1 MAHRNA
7 VTPQPANADG
17 QRGLVVELVR
27 LILVAVFAAGGWRI
41 ARTVEGRGSVRLII
55 GIVLGS
61 MIGYVVGGVLGRRT
75 AVAVSDAEKEFQKVP
90 ASELLA
96 GVIGLII
103 GLVVAA
109 LTSILLF
116 RLPVAAAA
124 PTTAFV
130 ALALSALGFR
140 IGRSRHEELFG
151 LFGLKPRA
159 SGLRRGEV
167 NVLDT
172 SAIID
177 GRVLDV
183 VRAGFLGGALLVH
196 RGVLDELHRIADS
209 SDAQRRAR
217 GQRGLEILKELQR
230 MPQIEVALI
239 DENAS
244 TEDVDTQLVRL
255 ARDRGGVLVTTDA
268 NLATVAETLDV
279 PVRSMNQLAAAL
291 RPPVIPGEEVLLR
304 ISKEGREHGQGVGYL
319 EDGTMVVV
327 EGAADRLGT
336 EERVRITNVLQTHT
350 GTMIFARLDDE

>member
-1 MAHRNA
+1 MSERKSTSRH
-7 VTPQPANADG
+7 Q
-17 QRGLVVELVR
+17 GLVVELVR

-41 ARTVEGRGSVRLII
+41 ARALDGRGSSRLIV
-55 GIVLGS
+55 GIALGS
-61 MIGYVVGGVLGRRT
+61 MVGYVAGGILGRRT
-75 AVAVSDAEKEFQKVP
+75 AAAVTDAEQEFRRVP

-96 GVIGLII
+96 GVLGLIL

-109 LTSILLF
+109 LTSVLLF
-116 RLPVAAAA
+116 RLPIVAAA

-130 ALALSALGFR
+130 ALALSALGYR
-140 IGRSRHEELFG
+140 VGRARHEELFG

-159 SGLRRGEV
+159 SGSRRGEV
-167 NVLDT
+167 NILDT

-183 VRAGFLGGALLVH
+183 VRSGFLGGSLLVH

-209 SDAQRRAR
+209 SDPKRRAR

-230 MPQIEVALI
+230 MPQIDVVLI
-239 DENAS
+239 EEQAS
-244 TEDVDTQLVRL
+244 SDDVDTELVRL

-279 PVRSMNQLAAAL
+279 PVRSLNQLAAAL
-291 RPPVIPGEEVLLR
+291 RPPVLPGEEVLVL

-327 EGAADRLGT
+327 EGAADRLGAQ
-336 EERVRITNVLQTHT
+336 ERVQVTNVLQTHT
-350 GTMIFARLDDE
+350 GTMIFGRLGDE